1 MACDNELTNGLQ
13 KHYNDLFPPLE
24 RPPTEVFAQAALYL
38 VLRDQPSVPAT
49 SPWSSLTGRRL
60 GGDVDKRIITV
71 HADSS
76 DPLSIIVDVL
86 GSKRYNL
93 LIQTSNGQVLGKFD
107 NIDASLANPKEVH
120 STLNERLLRTSVISQ
135 PPNPHTAPSAS
146 NVEKLHVFHNGHK
159 YSLAIPSPQWLLSLG
174 DEVRA
179 ATKGGLRAPMPSLI
193 VDVKV
198 EVGHA
203 VKKGQAIVVLES
215 MKTETVLRAEE
226 DGTVKFVACKKGDMV
241 EEGKELVLIEA

>member
-1 MACDNELTNGLQ
+1 M
-13 KHYNDLFPPLE
+13 
-24 RPPTEVFAQAALYL
+24 
-38 VLRDQPSVPAT
+38 
-49 SPWSSLTGRRL
+49 
-60 GGDVDKRIITV
+60 
-71 HADSS
+71 HADLS
-76 DPLSIIVDVL
+76 DPLHITVETC

-93 LIQTSNGQVLGKFD
+93 LIQTSGGEVLGKFD
-107 NIDASLANPKEVH
+107 NVDAALANPKEVH

-135 PPNPHTAPSAS
+135 LPNPHTAPSAS
-146 NVEKLHVFHNGHK
+146 NAEKLHVFLNGHK
-159 YSLAIPSPQWLLSLG
+159 YTLVIPSPQWLLSLG

-179 ATKGGLRAPMPSLI
+179 ATKGGIRAPMPSLI

-198 EVGHA
+198 EAGQA

-241 EEGKELVLIEA
+241 EEGKELVSIEA